1 MTVREFHII
10 DSIQREC
17 IESWGL
23 VQDIESTADYFG
35 ISRDMQLPGQWAF
48 ASRHLHHDF
57 SFIRTRMPPISS
69 PIQGMTSCIYSN
81 SINHPPGLSRHTT
94 YPKWTEKASSK
105 SSTS

>member
-57 SFIRTRMPPISS
+57 SFIKDEDA
-69 PIQGMTSCIYSN
+69 
-81 SINHPPGLSRHTT
+81 T
-94 YPKWTEKASSK
+94 YILPYTGHDVLYLFKLD
-105 SSTS
+105 